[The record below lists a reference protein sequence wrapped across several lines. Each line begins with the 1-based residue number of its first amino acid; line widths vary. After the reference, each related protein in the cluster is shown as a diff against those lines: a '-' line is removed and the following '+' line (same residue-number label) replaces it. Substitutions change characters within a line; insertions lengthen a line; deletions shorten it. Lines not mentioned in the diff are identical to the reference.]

1 MPDEGAPKNVA
12 MERWFDKLRAVWA
25 DPSTSPMRKV
35 WDTLTDPVILIVI
48 IAIIVLIVFLIK
60 CSRSKNCDAKMKGA
74 AKGDA
79 GFTTDARTPQVET
92 SF

>member
-25 DPSTSPMRKV
+25 DPSASPMRKV

-60 CSRSKNCDAKMKGA
+60 CSRSRNCDAKTLKG
-74 AKGDA
+74 KGDN
-79 GFTTDARTPQVET
+79 GFTTDAQTPQVET